1 MPILL
6 ICKNTLEVNFE
17 SPLAN
22 KHLATARRTQTPNPA
37 QSPNYCGQNT
47 EKRPRRPAQLL
58 DRKIQTITR
67 FLFRLIGRLVLGGG
81 GGGDD
86 GGAAGGGTSA
96 TSSGGASS
104 SSAGGGK
111 GRRISITLPT
121 YPPGLDDEDEDEDED
136 EDNDT
141 AASANDV
148 IQSASEPKAVQAQP
162 PSGVLFSHN
171 LSLARVDAAKKQTL
185 IPLLLLSL
193 ADVDAA
199 DAK

>member
-1 MPILL
+1 
-6 ICKNTLEVNFE
+6 
-17 SPLAN
+17 
-22 KHLATARRTQTPNPA
+22 
-37 QSPNYCGQNT
+37 
-47 EKRPRRPAQLL
+47 LL

-67 FLFRLIGRLVLGGG
+67 FLFRLIGRLVLGG

-104 SSAGGGK
+104 SSAAGGK

-148 IQSASEPKAVQAQP
+148 LQSAASEPKAAQAQP
-162 PSGVLFSHN
+162 PSGVLFSHTSH
-171 LSLARVDAAKKQTL
+171 LRVWTLPKKH
-185 IPLLLLSL
+185 
-193 ADVDAA
+193 
-199 DAK
+199 